1 MALHNIDDQL
11 WFGKY
16 KGVTFEWVMRNDPG
30 YIAWCLKSGALKQNE
45 LPTEATERH
54 ETYEI
59 EREAFED
66 DVAKFWGSDSLPY
79 STSSVIQE

>member
-1 MALHNIDDQL
+1 
-11 WFGKY
+11 
-16 KGVTFEWVMRNDPG
+16 
-30 YIAWCLKSGALKQNE
+30 LKSGALKQNE

-59 EREAFED
+59 EREAIED